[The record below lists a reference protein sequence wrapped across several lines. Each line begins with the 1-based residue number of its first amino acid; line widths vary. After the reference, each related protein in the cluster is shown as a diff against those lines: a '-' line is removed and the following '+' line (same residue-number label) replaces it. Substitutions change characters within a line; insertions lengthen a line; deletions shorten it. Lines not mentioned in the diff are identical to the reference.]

1 MKRRSL
7 TVLLCLLAIISL
19 ASVGFASWVISA
31 DGEEQVEGNISVETV
46 TDQRVIISNLVKNP
60 DTANFIFG
68 QPQVSPDN
76 ATEDWLVAKN
86 VATEQLTLTI
96 TFDIANKALPSG
108 TDVTKENTSITV
120 GFEAY
125 TGEEESK
132 VEFDFSQAVAKGYI
146 KEVPTANVSIVNN
159 KVTITIKF
167 EWGKLFDNQNPFNF
181 YNSKDINKTFKVD
194 DNGFASESGK
204 DMTYGDHAA
213 KYMLEMDKFFND
225 AANVNYVVTIKA
237 TQPTP
242 DAQ

>member
-46 TDQRVIISNLVKNP
+46 ADKRVIISNLVKNP
-60 DTANFIFG
+60 DPANFIFG
-68 QPQVSPDN
+68 QPQVSPGN
-76 ATEDWLVAKN
+76 AAEDWLVAES

-108 TDVTKENTSITV
+108 TEVTTTNTSITV

-132 VEFDFSQAVAKGYI
+132 VKFDFSEAVAKGYI
-146 KEVPTANVSIVNN
+146 EKVPEANVSIANN
-159 KVTITIKF
+159 KVTITIEFK
-167 EWGKLFDNQNPFNF
+167 WGQLFNYQNPFNF

-213 KYMLEMDKFFND
+213 KYMLEMYKFFND
-225 AANVNYVVTIKA
+225 AANVNYVVIIKA
-237 TQPTP
+237 TQP
-242 DAQ
+242 AHQG